1 MATVADVRLDVVA
14 LVEPVSAIVP
24 SAPAAAAAT
33 EEFKSFS
40 YRFKFLEPLCIVPNL
55 QDLLCIVPNLQDLL
69 CIVPKFQNESGA

>member
-14 LVEPVSAIVP
+14 LVEPVI
-24 SAPAAAAAT
+24 AT
-33 EEFKSFS
+33 ALQQRRRRQKSSRAFL